1 VHLVLAALFVWMAV
15 VSHPAV
21 AIEICSR
28 VSAQGGVTACGDIQ
42 ARDIIV
48 GLKPVEVQE
57 LMRELF
63 VQESTAIRTVEGLSS
78 LATSFVVYALSRM

>member
-1 VHLVLAALFVWMAV
+1 MHLVRAAFFVWLAV

-21 AIEICSR
+21 AIEICSH
-28 VSAQGGVTACGDIQ
+28 VSAQGGVAACGDIQ

-63 VQESTAIRTVEGLSS
+63 AQENTAIHKVEELSKD
-78 LATSFVVYALSRM
+78 RRRNK